1 MSTQHPPIDHDA
13 AEEAALPKRALRG
26 PISWMARNSVAA
38 NLVMFVIFVGGLL
51 GLSNMKQEV
60 FPEFTP
66 EIVNVTVP
74 YPGASPE
81 EVEQGI
87 VLAVEEAVRGVDD
100 VKRITASA
108 NEGVGTVTVE
118 LNNGANLDR
127 ALNDVKASVDRIS
140 TFPEDAEQPIVSLA
154 SRKRDVIS
162 VVIAGDQDLAALHA
176 LGEQAR
182 ARLLDTPEISQVEI
196 FGVPPLEIG
205 IELRRETIEG
215 LGLSLENVAQQ
226 VTAASLE
233 LPGGEVET
241 AGGELLVRTTDRKRT
256 AEEFADI
263 VLRGTAG
270 GATLRLGDVATI
282 TDGYQ
287 DNDLAYYF
295 NGQRAVKV
303 TAYRIGKETPSKVA
317 DAAKAVTAELDAEL
331 PDTITVATW
340 KDDSEILEARI
351 SLLMR
356 NAWQGL
362 IIVVIVLALF
372 LDLRLALWIA
382 LGIPTSFA
390 GVFLLGPQLGVSINM
405 VSLFALIIVLGIVVD
420 DAIVIGENI
429 YEKIERGVPRLQAC
443 IEGTQEMAVPVVFSV
458 LTTIAAF
465 SPLLIVPGF
474 IGRIFGV
481 VPLVVIAVLTFS
493 LLEGFFVL
501 PSHLRHGPGAPKS
514 AVGRAMAAFFRV
526 ADMPRAWISVRLDR
540 FIRTTYRPMLATL
553 VRWRYATV
561 AGAFALFLLSVGL
574 IGGRVLSFT
583 FFPKLEGNQ
592 VTASARLP
600 YGAPLEDTEAV
611 RQALEASL
619 EQTIQATA
627 DQYTGGD
634 RSKVVRGVLAQVGQG
649 FGGFGGIPGE
659 TGSQLLA
666 IEVNLV
672 TAEERE
678 FGSKAFS
685 DDWFARS
692 PTFAGV
698 DALVF
703 NSNTGP
709 GGNVALDVQLSHP
722 DTAVLGR
729 ASAELAQT
737 LRGFDDLRDIDNTF
751 ASGKPQLDFTLLPN
765 ARTLGLTSAD
775 VARQLRAS
783 FFGAEALR
791 EQRGR
796 NEMKVMVRLPK
807 DQRSSEHDI
816 ESLRV
821 RTPGGGFATLG
832 SVARFE
838 RGQAPTSIKRE
849 SGVRIVNVKADIKK
863 HVKSNQA
870 VVAAVT
876 TEIIP
881 NLRAKYP
888 GLDAELV
895 GNSRDQAESLASL
908 RKTYLVAFFVIFTL
922 LAIPFKS
929 YIQPMTIM
937 MSIPIGFFGSVVGHL
952 LHGYDLSIISIMG
965 IIACSGVSV
974 NDSLV
979 LVDAANQLR
988 REEGLSPLQAVID
1001 AGARRMRP
1009 ILLTSLTTFFGLWPI
1024 ILETSVQARFL
1035 IPMAI
1040 SLAYGVAIA
1049 TFGALLVVPA
1059 LYIIVEDLKGIPAA
1073 VGRLLHRGERRDI
1086 AMTK

>member
-1 MSTQHPPIDHDA
+1 MSAEPSPVDHDA
-13 AEEAALPKRALRG
+13 AEESALPKRATRG

-38 NLVMFVIFVGGLL
+38 NLAMFVIFVGGIL

-66 EIVNVTVP
+66 EIVSITVP

-108 NEGVGTVTVE
+108 NEGVGSVTVE
-118 LNNGANLDR
+118 LNNGADLDR
-127 ALNDVKASVDRIS
+127 ALNDVKASVDRVS

-162 VVIAGDQDLAALHA
+162 VIIAGDQDLASLHA
-176 LGEQAR
+176 LAEGAR
-182 ARLLDTPEISQVEI
+182 DRLLDTPEISQVEL
-196 FGVPPLEIG
+196 FGVPPLEVS

-215 LGLSLENVAQQ
+215 LGLSLDNVAQQ
-226 VTAASLE
+226 ITAASLE

-256 AEEFADI
+256 ADDFADI

-270 GATLRLGDVATI
+270 GATLRLADVALI

-287 DNDLAYYF
+287 DNDLAFYY

-303 TAYRIGKETPSKVA
+303 TAYRIGKETPSAVS
-317 DAAKAVTAELDAEL
+317 DAAKGVAAKLDAEL
-331 PDTITVATW
+331 PDTVTVATW

-351 SLLMR
+351 ALLMS

-362 IIVVIVLALF
+362 LVVFICLALF
-372 LDLRLALWIA
+372 LDLRLAFWIA
-382 LGIPTSFA
+382 MGIPTSFA
-390 GVFLLGPQLGVSINM
+390 GVFLLGPLMGISINM

-429 YEKIERGVPRLQAC
+429 FEKIERGVPRLQAC

-465 SPLLIVPGF
+465 APLLIVPGF

-501 PSHLRHGPGAPKS
+501 PSHLRHAPGSPRG
-514 AVGRAMAAFFRV
+514 AVGRAVAAAFAA
-526 ADMPRAWISVRLDR
+526 ADKPRAFISVRLER
-540 FIRTTYRPMLATL
+540 FIRSTYRPLLQVL

-561 AGAFALFLLSVGL
+561 AAAMALFLLSVGL

-611 RQALEASL
+611 RRALESGL

-634 RSKVVRGVLAQVGQG
+634 RSKVVRGVLTQVGQG
-649 FGGFGGIPGE
+649 FGGFGGVPGE
-659 TGSQLLA
+659 TGSHILA

-672 TAEERE
+672 TAEQRT

-685 DDWFARS
+685 DDWAGRS

-698 DALVF
+698 DALTF

-709 GGNVALDVQLSHP
+709 GGSVAIDVQLSHA
-722 DTAVLGR
+722 DTAVLGE

-737 LRGFDDLRDIDNTF
+737 LRGYDDLRDIDNTF
-751 ASGKPQLDFTLLPN
+751 ASGKPQLDFTLMPN

-816 ESLRV
+816 ERLRV

-832 SVARFE
+832 SVAQFE
-838 RGQAPTSIKRE
+838 RGRAPTSIKRE
-849 SGVRIVNVKADIKK
+849 SGVRIVNVKADLKK
-863 HVKSNQA
+863 SVKSNQ
-870 VVAAVT
+870 
-876 TEIIP
+876 
-881 NLRAKYP
+881 
-888 GLDAELV
+888 
-895 GNSRDQAESLASL
+895 
-908 RKTYLVAFFVIFTL
+908 
-922 LAIPFKS
+922 
-929 YIQPMTIM
+929 M
-937 MSIPIGFFGSVVGHL
+937 
-952 LHGYDLSIISIMG
+952 
-965 IIACSGVSV
+965 
-974 NDSLV
+974 
-979 LVDAANQLR
+979 
-988 REEGLSPLQAVID
+988 
-1001 AGARRMRP
+1001 
-1009 ILLTSLTTFFGLWPI
+1009 
-1024 ILETSVQARFL
+1024 
-1035 IPMAI
+1035 
-1040 SLAYGVAIA
+1040 
-1049 TFGALLVVPA
+1049 
-1059 LYIIVEDLKGIPAA
+1059 
-1073 VGRLLHRGERRDI
+1073 
-1086 AMTK
+1086 